1 MSNIKICLLVI
12 ALVVSPT
19 MAQCADN
26 PGEIP
31 FKLVEGFGIVI
42 RGEIGSMRDL
52 NFLLDTGAVPSVL
65 GQRAASQMGIHGAR
79 GSLTLLNKDS
89 QAEYVTVDEVQL
101 GWIRTARLP
110 MVVVDLAH
118 LEQRLGTR
126 IDAIIGLDLFVGQDI
141 SIDYKHRK
149 ITRGLSGLARHS
161 VAVAV
166 ETFIASG
173 APYWVVPISLG
184 GEALRVLLDTGA
196 NDLGLFAPRASTPFK
211 LVRSETIAH
220 ESATGE
226 DKAVTMRPMVLVL
239 SDGKFKNQVAVVLGE
254 APGALQEIDGVL
266 GPTALRITR
275 IELDWG
281 QKCLRWDT
289 Q

>member
-1 MSNIKICLLVI
+1 MSNIEICLLV
-12 ALVVSPT
+12 AAFVVSPT
-19 MAQCADN
+19 IAQCAN
-26 PGEIP
+26 RPAEVP
-31 FKLVEGFGIVI
+31 FKLVQGFGIVI
-42 RGEIGSMRDL
+42 PGEIGSMRDL
-52 NFLLDTGAVPSVL
+52 NFLVDTGAVPSVL
-65 GQRAASQMGIHGAR
+65 GQRAASQMGIRGVR
-79 GSLTLLNKDS
+79 GSLTLLSKDG

-101 GWIRTARLP
+101 GWIRAVRLP

-126 IDAIIGLDLFVGQDI
+126 IDAIIGLDVFAGQDI
-141 SIDYKHRK
+141 SIDYKHRR
-149 ITRGLSGLARHS
+149 ISRGLSGLARRS
-161 VAVAV
+161 VAA

-173 APYWVVPISLG
+173 APYWVIPISLG

-196 NDLGLFAPRASTPFK
+196 NDLGLFTPRALTPFK
-211 LVRSETIAH
+211 LVRGETIAH

-226 DKAVTMRPMVLVL
+226 DKAVTMGPMALVL
-239 SDGKFKNQVAVVLGE
+239 NDGKFKNQVAVVLGQ

-266 GPTALRITR
+266 GPTALGITR

>member
-1 MSNIKICLLVI
+1 MSNIKIFLLVI
-12 ALVVSPT
+12 ALALNST
-19 MAQCADN
+19 FARGADK
-26 PGEIP
+26 PGELP
-31 FKLVEGFGIVI
+31 FKLVQGFGIVV
-42 RGEIGSMRDL
+42 RGEIGPTNDM

-65 GQRAASQMGIHGAR
+65 GQRAAAQMGIRGVR
-79 GSLTLLNKDS
+79 GSLTLLNKES
-89 QAEYVTVDEVQL
+89 QAEYVTVDEVKL
-101 GWIRTARLP
+101 GWIRADRLP
-110 MVVVDLAH
+110 MVVVELAH

-126 IDAIIGLDLFVGQDI
+126 IDAIIGLDLLVGQDI

-161 VAVAV
+161 VDV
-166 ETFIASG
+166 ETFTASG

-184 GEALRVLLDTGA
+184 GVGFRVLLDTGA
-196 NDLGLFAPRASTPFK
+196 NDVGLFAPRASKPFK

-226 DKAVTMRPMVLVL
+226 QKAFAMPPMTLVL
-239 SDGKFKNQVAVVLGE
+239 SDGKFKNQVAVIVGE
-254 APGALQEIDGVL
+254 APGALREIDGVL
-266 GPTALRITR
+266 GPTALGITR
-275 IELDWG
+275 IELDWE